1 MEQGQTISNRYTLLR
16 QLGRGGFSEVWLV
29 EDTLTGVQVALK
41 VYAPGTGLDD
51 AGVAMFTRE
60 FALVVDMNH
69 TNLLRP
75 THFDCWERMPYLV
88 MPLCRRGSAFQY
100 LSGETRISEEEAWR
114 LMGDVAE
121 GLAYLHGKTPPVI
134 HQDIKPDNILISDE
148 GAYMITDF
156 GISSR
161 IRSTLRKSGALGSTG
176 TLAYM
181 GPERFSQSP
190 APIMASDVW
199 SLGAM
204 MYELLTAM
212 PPFGEHGG
220 LLQKGGADLPL
231 IEAHCSQELKDIVYR
246 CLASNTWERPTAREV
261 ADYAHHRGEIAA
273 PHAEP
278 EPLPPINNARARAEE
293 KEVSSVAE
301 ASDLVDELVVS
312 AQSQRRQEGGG
323 GEPPL
328 WKRPKM
334 VAAAAGV
341 VALIVVLSLLLG
353 RCGETAEPA
362 PEVVM
367 PTVNYDSICMAY
379 IDIGMANEEK
389 GDEYYGVIDLPDT
402 IECPEGV
409 HTFEDLYLHALVSY
423 EAVTQGEWRDSV
435 SDYVL
440 AQAQS
445 RVEQVELQLD
455 SARLLFR
462 EKAALMRQL
471 AMIEAAE
478 VFEQRAAKI
487 DAAMGSPRSE
497 EALEE
502 DTLITEMP

>member
-1 MEQGQTISNRYTLLR
+1 MEQGQTISNRYKLLR

-29 EDTLTGVQVALK
+29 EDSLTGVQLALK
-41 VYAPGTGLDD
+41 IYAPGAGLDD

-100 LSGETRISEEEAWR
+100 LSGDARLSEEEAWR
-114 LMGDVAE
+114 MLCDVAE

-161 IRSTLRKSGALGSTG
+161 IRSTLRKSGAMGSTG

-204 MYELLTAM
+204 MFELLTGM

-231 IEAHCSQELKDIVYR
+231 LEADCSQELKDIIYR
-246 CLASNTWERPTAREV
+246 CLAPNTWDRPTARQV
-261 ADYAHHRGEIAA
+261 ADYAHHRGEPVAQ
-273 PHAEP
+273 HEEP
-278 EPLPPINNARARAEE
+278 ERECLVGEADMPADPVEPAP
-293 KEVSSVAE
+293 VSESENPGQPNGDREDRRERQPWWKQPKVMA
-301 ASDLVDELVVS
+301 AIVGAVVLVV
-312 AQSQRRQEGGG
+312 
-323 GEPPL
+323 
-328 WKRPKM
+328 
-334 VAAAAGV
+334 
-341 VALIVVLSLLLG
+341 VLCLLLG
-353 RCGETAEPA
+353 RFGKA
-362 PEVVM
+362 PEPVEEVV
-367 PTVNYDSICMAY
+367 VAAVDYDSICLSY
-379 IDIGMANEEK
+379 IDEGRVNEDL
-389 GDEYYGVIDLPDT
+389 GDAHRGSVDSLAYDPQQ
-402 IECPEGV
+402 PEAV
-409 HTFEDLYLHALVSY
+409 RVFEDFYLQALESY
-423 EAVTQGEWRDSV
+423 AYVTQSTWCDSV
-435 SDYVL
+435 SYGVL
-440 AQAQS
+440 AEAQN
-445 RVEQVELQLD
+445 RLEQVETQLD
-455 SARLLFR
+455 SARVLLR
-462 EKAALMRQL
+462 EKAELMRRFD
-471 AMIEAAE
+471 ITEAAE
-478 VFEQRAAKI
+478 VFELRAEKV
-487 DAAMGSPRSE
+487 DAALEQLSYAAPDEEEPPTVEDNESE
-497 EALEE
+497 NVW
-502 DTLITEMP
+502 